1 MRPLHWIG
9 TEHGAP
15 FDQAIAI
22 DLRAALPEGGNML
35 AYFTLRALT
44 PGTGTVRAYLAWK
57 EAEGITN
64 TSVAAAIDLSGGAG
78 SSLVVPFFK
87 APLDVGKAQSELQL
101 LIDRDADGG
110 QGGTWTVDLDV
121 P

>member
-22 DLRAALPEGGNML
+22 DLRAALPEGGNLL
-35 AYFTLRALT
+35 AYLTLRALS
-44 PGTGTVRAYLAWK
+44 PGTGFVRASLAWK
-57 EAEGITN
+57 ESDGVSNA
-64 TSVAAAIDLSGGAG
+64 SAAAEIDLSGGP
-78 SSLVVPFFK
+78 SSSKVVPFFK
-87 APLDVGKAQSELQL
+87 APLDVGKAQSELVL
-101 LIDRDADGG
+101 LIDRDSDG